1 MTGRIAVLLLF
12 SLTTAFAQINTASQE
27 LVRRVRVRVALPNHA
42 QCDPSTRVVLNG
54 NSGFTVT
61 GSSVNNECVAEFTD
75 LPATRYRVSITGAN
89 ITNADDGEIEIDPVI
104 MQDVEVR
111 ARYTHG
117 SAPNYGVGASSFV
130 SVRDLAAPSSAAKE
144 FDKAEKLI
152 AKQDWTKALE
162 RLRKGLA
169 IYPEDAAAYNNLGAV
184 YSHMGNTSEAREAL
198 KKALA
203 LDDHLSQAYVNLG
216 RLSFLDK
223 DYPAVE
229 SLLNKALTLAAQKA
243 DVFTLLAYA
252 QLSNQ
257 HFDQAI
263 ATGQQAHSGRL
274 DQHAYLHVVAA
285 NAYEQQKKI
294 GDSISQLELY
304 LNEEPT
310 GWRADKVREA
320 LATLQARVSAQ
331 AQQRSISAETQR

>member
-12 SLTTAFAQINTASQE
+12 SLATAFAQINTASQE

-42 QCDPSTRVVLNG
+42 QCDPSTRVVLTA

-61 GSSVNNECVAEFTD
+61 RGSVNNECVAEFTD
-75 LPATRYRVSITGAN
+75 VPATRYRVTVSGGD

-111 ARYTHG
+111 ARYTHA
-117 SAPNYGVGASSFV
+117 SAPNYGVAASSFV

-144 FDKAEKLI
+144 FDKAERLI
-152 AKQDWTKALE
+152 AKQDWPKALE

-169 IYPEDAAAYNNLGAV
+169 IYPNDASAYNNLGAV

-198 KKALA
+198 QKALS

-223 DYPAVE
+223 DYAGAE
-229 SLLNKALTLAAQKA
+229 SLLNKALALAAQDA
-243 DVFTLLAYA
+243 DVFTLLTYA
-252 QLSNQ
+252 QLSEQ
-257 HFDQAI
+257 HLDQAI
-263 ATGQQAHSGRL
+263 ATSERAHSSRL
-274 DQHAYLHVVAA
+274 NRHAYLHVLEA
-285 NAYEQQKKI
+285 NAYEQERKV
-294 GDSISQLELY
+294 GDSISQLQLY

-320 LATLQARVSAQ
+320 LATLQTRASAK
-331 AQQRSISAETQR
+331 

>member
-1 MTGRIAVLLLF
+1 V
-12 SLTTAFAQINTASQE
+12 S
-27 LVRRVRVRVALPNHA
+27 
-42 QCDPSTRVVLNG
+42 
-54 NSGFTVT
+54 VT
-61 GSSVNNECVAEFTD
+61 GGD
-75 LPATRYRVSITGAN
+75 L
-89 ITNADDGEIEIDPVI
+89 TNADDGEIEINPVI

-111 ARYTHG
+111 ARYTG
-117 SAPNYGVGASSFV
+117 RSAPNYGVGASSFV

-144 FDKAEKLI
+144 FDKAERLI
-152 AKQDWTKALE
+152 AKQEWTKALD
-162 RLRKGLA
+162 RLHKGLK
-169 IYPEDAAAYNNLGAV
+169 IYPNDAAAYNNLGAV

-198 KKALA
+198 KKALD

-223 DYPAVE
+223 DYVGAE
-229 SLLNKALTLAAQKA
+229 SFFNKAMTLASQNA
-243 DVFTLLAYA
+243 DVFMLLAYA
-252 QLSNQ
+252 QLSDQ

-263 ATGQQAHSGRL
+263 TTSQQAHSSRL

-294 GDSISQLELY
+294 GDSISQLEQY

-320 LATLQARVSAQ
+320 LATLRTRVSVVTA
-331 AQQRSISAETQR
+331 TQR